1 MRRSEQE
8 LFREAVEVVVA
19 RAVELAAHM
28 DEIREALG
36 ETSEVIEPLELLE
49 DAVAE
54 MAFRQEMTSR

>member
-1 MRRSEQE
+1 
-8 LFREAVEVVVA
+8 VEVVVA